1 MTGGD
6 MKGIRAVIFDFN
18 GVLVDD
24 ESVHFALFREVL
36 AREDV
41 VITERDYHE
50 RYLGYDD
57 RKCFESALLD
67 AGQNA
72 SRERLDQMIEQ
83 RHGDISRS
91 LIRGCDTS
99 RQPREHWVL
108 RRQSGRWQSA
118 QARCDRKSSMHSSI
132 CAAATKLL
140 PLSRPRI
147 LRSASPTLRATF

>member
-24 ESVHFALFREVL
+24 ESVHFALFCEML
-36 AREDV
+36 AQEDV

-83 RHGDISRS
+83 KARRYIEVANQG
-91 LIRGCDTS
+91 
-99 RQPREHWVL
+99 L
-108 RRQSGRWQSA
+108 RYFPAAARTLNLTAAKWPVAICSV
-118 QARCDRKSSMHSSI
+118 RCDRKSSMHSSI